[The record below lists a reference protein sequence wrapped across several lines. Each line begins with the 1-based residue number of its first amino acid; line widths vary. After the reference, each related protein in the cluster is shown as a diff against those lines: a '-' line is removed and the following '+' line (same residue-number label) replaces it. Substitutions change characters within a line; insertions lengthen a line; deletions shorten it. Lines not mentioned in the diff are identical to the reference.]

1 MTLLLAFTCV
11 PALAAEAY
19 PSKPIRLI
27 VPFPPSGATD
37 ALGRMVIQRLAEPL
51 RQQIIVD
58 NRAGANGMLGLEL
71 AAKAPP
77 DGYTIVIG
85 QAGNLAINLALLGK
99 LPYDPVTSFSPITLI
114 ATTPNVLVVHPS
126 LPVRSIKD
134 LIALAKSK
142 PGAINYASSGIGSP
156 GHLTAAQFAI
166 VAKISMVH
174 IPYKG
179 AGPAL
184 IDVLAG
190 NAHVYFTSPLSAQP
204 FVNQGRLRYVAVAS
218 QKRSPLMPNVPS
230 MAEAGFPQIDT
241 TSWWGLLAPAGVS
254 KEIITRLHTETVKLL
269 NQPDIKQ
276 RLAAEGADAAPT
288 TPEQFA
294 AFIKSEIVKWAN
306 LVKVTGVK
314 LE

>member
-1 MTLLLAFTCV
+1 
-11 PALAAEAY
+11 
-19 PSKPIRLI
+19 
-27 VPFPPSGATD
+27 
-37 ALGRMVIQRLAEPL
+37 MVIQRLAEPL

-99 LPYDPVTSFSPITLI
+99 LPYDPVTAFSPITLI

-142 PGAINYASSGIGSP
+142 PGEINYASSGIGSP
-156 GHLTAAQFAI
+156 GHLTAAHFAI

-241 TSWWGLLAPAGVS
+241 TSWWGLLVAAGVS

-314 LE
+314 LD